1 MSRQATFITA
11 AFFAATVCQ
20 AQSPVFEAVSIK
32 PSSADAGGRSLSQNP
47 GPRLSTSNATL
58 RMLVMFAYQ
67 LMPDQISG
75 GPGWVESDGFDVEA
89 KGANPNATMGEFRRM
104 VQAMLAERFH
114 LQVHRATK
122 ELPVYALVQAK
133 GGAKLTEAHG
143 EDSGT
148 GADVDQPIV
157 LPRERFGLAVD
168 AVDELVVTV
177 PAHQL
182 GRRHG

>member
-1 MSRQATFITA
+1 MSLQATFITA
-11 AFFAATVCQ
+11 AFFAATVGQ

-58 RMLVMFAYQ
+58 KMLVMFAYQ
-67 LMPDQISG
+67 LMPDQLSG
-75 GPGWVESDGFDVEA
+75 GAGWVAYHAFDVEE
-89 KGANPNATMGEFRRM
+89 KGANAHATMGEFRRM

-133 GGAKLTEAHG
+133 GGAKLT
-143 EDSGT
+143 
-148 GADVDQPIV
+148 
-157 LPRERFGLAVD
+157 
-168 AVDELVVTV
+168 
-177 PAHQL
+177 
-182 GRRHG
+182 